1 MIGKQLLALIE
12 HNGVTVTPDIT
23 FQALPDQIQDK
34 LVEVVVKT
42 VARFA
47 DECIPINSFARI
59 KTHANLL

>member
-42 VARFA
+42 VARLQTSA
-47 DECIPINSFARI
+47 SQSIRLRSNQNPR
-59 KTHANLL
+59 